1 MERSSAKSASS
12 VKVSKERKEIL
23 TQLLDLGSRAL
34 VKMSVHEYLNELL
47 QFTAELMMNKEV
59 IELVGQRYNRDAER
73 DCQRWGSQIGSGLL
87 LGQRV
92 PLEKPRVRT
101 KGKGSSEVEL
111 KTYEELNSPDLLN
124 QAAAAKLIT
133 GVSTRRYPKTVE
145 KLLRGRGIGRQ
156 TISRRGA
163 EEMAEQ
169 LAEFQTRSFEGTEF
183 VTMFM
188 DGIGLGERICVA
200 AVGMDKNGKKHVL
213 GFEQGS
219 TENSGTCRKLLS
231 NLIDRGILEA
241 DGGYLFVIDGGKGLL
256 KAINE
261 VFGNR
266 VEVQRCTEHKKRNVE
281 DQLPKQLHKWFRQK
295 FAAAFSKKSHKEAEK
310 AFVNLRRELEKA
322 GYSKAAQSLLEG
334 STQMLTLHKLGV
346 TGALRRS
353 LSTTNSIESLF
364 SAGRYYMRNVKRWRN
379 EEQRDRWLATGLLEA
394 EKNLR
399 SVPGYTQIKKL
410 KEALNKTTKPTATAT
425 NRKK

>member
-1 MERSSAKSASS
+1 MRKSCAKTASA

-23 TQLLDLGSRAL
+23 TQLLDLDSGAIVRG
-34 VKMSVHEYLNELL
+34 SVHEYLHELL
-47 QFTAELMMNKEV
+47 QFTAELVLNNEV
-59 IELVGQRYNRDAER
+59 IELVGERYRHNAER
-73 DCQRWGSQIGSGLL
+73 DCQRWGSQKGSILL

-92 PLEKPRVRT
+92 PVEKPRVVT
-101 KGKGSSEVEL
+101 TGGSEVEL
-111 KTYEELNSPDLLN
+111 KTYKALKSPEMMN
-124 QAAAAKLIT
+124 EAAARRLVT

-163 EEMAEQ
+163 EEMARQ

-183 VTMFM
+183 VTIFM

-219 TENSGTCRKLLS
+219 TENAGTCRRLLS
-231 NLIDRGILEA
+231 GLIDRGILEA

-281 DQLPKQLHKWFRQK
+281 DQLPKHMHKEFRQK
-295 FAAAFSKKSHKEAEK
+295 FAAAFSKKTLMEAES
-310 AFVNLRRELEKA
+310 AFVKLRRELEKA
-322 GYSKAAQSLLEG
+322 GYKKAAASLLEG
-334 STQMLTLHKLGV
+334 STQILTLHKLGI

-353 LSTTNSIESLF
+353 LCTTNAIESLF
-364 SAGRYYMRNVKRWRN
+364 SAGRYYTRNVKRWRN
-379 EEQRDRWLATGLLEA
+379 EEQMDRWLAAGLMEA
-394 EKNLR
+394 ERNLR
-399 SVPGYTQIKKL
+399 SVPGYTQIGRL
-410 KEALNKTTKPTATAT
+410 KEALKKTPKTAAT
-425 NRKK
+425 NTKK

>member
-1 MERSSAKSASS
+1 MVRSSAKTASS
-12 VKVSKERKEIL
+12 VKVSKERKETL
-23 TQLLDLGSRAL
+23 TQLLDLDSKAL
-34 VKMSVHEYLNELL
+34 VKASVHEYLHELL
-47 QFTAELMMNKEV
+47 QLTAELILNNEV
-59 IELVGQRYNRDAER
+59 FELAGERHKRNTKR
-73 DCQRWGSQIGSGLL
+73 DCHRWGSQPGSGLL

-101 KGKGSSEVEL
+101 TGSSEVEL
-111 KTYEELNSPDLLN
+111 QTYKALNSPELLN
-124 QAAAAKLIT
+124 EATAAKLIT

-156 TISRRGA
+156 TISSRGA
-163 EEMAEQ
+163 EEMAKQ

-183 VTMFM
+183 VTIFM

-200 AVGMDKNGKKHVL
+200 AVGMDKHGKKHVL

-219 TENSGTCRKLLS
+219 TENSGTCRKVLS
-231 NLIDRGILEA
+231 NLIDRGILDA

-256 KAINE
+256 KAIKE

-266 VEVQRCTEHKKRNVE
+266 AEVQRCTEHKKRNVE

-295 FAAAFSKKSHKEAEK
+295 FAAAFSKKGHKEAES
-310 AFVNLRRELEKA
+310 AFVRLRRELEKA
-322 GYSKAAQSLLEG
+322 GYTKAAQSLLEG

-346 TGALRRS
+346 TGVLRRS
-353 LSTTNSIESLF
+353 LCTTNSIESLF
-364 SAGRYYMRNVKRWRN
+364 SAGRYYTRNVKRWRN
-379 EEQRDRWLATGLLEA
+379 EEQMDRWLASGLLEA

-410 KEALNKTTKPTATAT
+410 QEALKKTPQLTTTPTNTK
-425 NRKK
+425 K